1 MYYVART
8 WQLNDLH
15 NSTAAIPWQLPH
27 LLHNRNY
34 SKTRPLTLNSIIFFF
49 RHRPTLFHS
58 LFVIFFIL
66 SFLYNWT
73 NNYININK
81 QFERG
86 RSSFTTPITKN
97 NSNSRVQSNVHIE
110 KTKHQLLQSTLEHGS
125 GSPLSLTSPRL
136 FAGLLTI

>member
-1 MYYVART
+1 MCYVART

-15 NSTAAIPWQLPH
+15 NSTVAIPWQLPH

-34 SKTRPLTLNSIIFFF
+34 SKTRPLTLNSIIFFSDTG
-49 RHRPTLFHS
+49 RLSSIHYS
-58 LFVIFFIL
+58 LFFL

-81 QFERG
+81 QFKRG
-86 RSSFTTPITKN
+86 RSSFTTPMTKN

-125 GSPLSLTSPRL
+125 GSPLPLTSSRL
-136 FAGLLTI
+136 LAGLLTI